1 MDGGTRTFAPGEVLV
16 AALLAVVV
24 EIGFFLLLGFA
35 GTSRLHIQSRDKPP
49 PEEIPIAVKPVM
61 DPLPLLKLGGKKV
74 KAKLPDMWKKQ
85 APVKQYEEKSA
96 PSPDAKQTPDA
107 ITSAPVATADAEA
120 PPPDAEVVK
129 QVDEN
134 LKLIDAGPDAPTVEG
149 AGSPNGVKQGTET
162 DPLKA
167 RAVSMY
173 TMKILGWFNAR
184 FRPPVGK
191 IPCAE
196 LKKLSVGVAANV
208 GGDRSVSGFTING
221 SSGNPVFDA
230 KVRSTMQSIVGQ
242 QLPPP
247 PPLYPDILGSTV
259 HPRFSGAGA
268 KCK

>member
-1 MDGGTRTFAPGEVLV
+1 MDGGTRTFAPGEILI
-16 AALLAVVV
+16 AALLAVIV

-35 GTSRLHIQSRDKPP
+35 GTSRLHIKSRDKTG
-49 PEEIPIAVKPVM
+49 PEEVPIAVKPVV

-96 PSPDAKQTPDA
+96 PSPDAKKTPDA
-107 ITSAPVATADAEA
+107 ITSAPLATADAEA

-129 QVDEN
+129 KVDEN
-134 LKLIDAGPDAPTVEG
+134 LQNIDAGPEPKVQGE
-149 AGSPNGVKQGTET
+149 GSPNGVKEGTET

-173 TMKILGWFNAR
+173 TMKILGWFNSR

-191 IPCAE
+191 IPCEE
-196 LKKLSVGVAANV
+196 LKKLSVGVAATV
-208 GGDRSVSGFTING
+208 GGDRSVTGFTING

-230 KVRSTMQSIVGQ
+230 KVRSTMQAIVGQ

-259 HPRFSGAGA
+259 HPRFSGRGA

>member
-1 MDGGTRTFAPGEVLV
+1 MNSSNPTFAPGEVLL
-16 AALLAVVV
+16 AGLLAVIV
-24 EIGFFLLLGFA
+24 ETGFFLLLGFA
-35 GTSRLHIQSRDKPP
+35 GTSRLHIQARDEAPK
-49 PEEIPIAVKPVM
+49 EEVPIAVKPVI
-61 DPLPLLKLGGKKV
+61 DPLPLLKLGSKKM

-129 QVDEN
+129 KVDEN
-134 LKLIDAGPDAPTVEG
+134 LQPIDAGPTPTVPGE
-149 AGSPNGVKQGTET
+149 GSPNGVKEGTEK

-173 TMKILGWFNAR
+173 TMKILGWFNSR
-184 FRPPVGK
+184 FRPPVGQ
-191 IPCAE
+191 IPCDE

-208 GGDRSVSGFTING
+208 GGDRTVTGFTING
-221 SSGNPVFDA
+221 SSGNPIFDA
-230 KVRSTMQSIVGQ
+230 KVRSTMQAIVGQ

-259 HPRFSGAGA
+259 HPRFSGRGA
-268 KCK
+268 KCN